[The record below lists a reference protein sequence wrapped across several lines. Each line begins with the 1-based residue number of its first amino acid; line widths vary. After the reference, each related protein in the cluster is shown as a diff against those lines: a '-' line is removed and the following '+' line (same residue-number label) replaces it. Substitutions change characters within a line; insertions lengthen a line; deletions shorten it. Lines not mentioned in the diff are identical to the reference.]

1 MKKRIEVI
9 ESYIEQEQLYL
20 AAQPFE
26 AEIKEIRDAA
36 QMITDSDNLSFIY
49 IIDINDQFVYVSIP
63 GKNWS
68 HLKEALD
75 REYGVYLKLN
85 DRTLQLEGFLDEL
98 RYLIEN
104 IEGNANYGEKMV
116 SAVEE
121 IFLTREDES

>member
-9 ESYIEQEQLYL
+9 ESSIEQEQLYL

-26 AEIKEIRDAA
+26 AEINEIRDAA

-49 IIDINDQFVYVSIP
+49 IIDINDEFVYVSIP

-68 HLKEALD
+68 RLKEALD
-75 REYGVYLKLN
+75 YDYGVYLKLN

>member
-20 AAQPFE
+20 AAQPLE

-36 QMITDSDNLSFIY
+36 QMITDSDNISFIY
-49 IIDINDQFVYVSIP
+49 IIDINDQFVYVSVP
-63 GKNWS
+63 RKNWS
-68 HLKEALD
+68 HLKEAID
-75 REYGVYLKLN
+75 HEYGVYLKLN
-85 DRTLQLEGFLDEL
+85 DHTLQLEGFLDEL

-121 IFLTREDES
+121 IFLTHKDES

>member
-68 HLKEALD
+68 LLKEALD
-75 REYGVYLKLN
+75 REYGVHLKLN

>member
-9 ESYIEQEQLYL
+9 ESYIEQEHLYL

-26 AEIKEIRDAA
+26 AEIQEIRDAA

-49 IIDINDQFVYVSIP
+49 IIDVNDQFVYVSVP
-63 GKNWS
+63 EKNWS

-85 DRTLQLEGFLDEL
+85 NHTLQLESFLDEL

-121 IFLTREDES
+121 IFLAREDES